1 MSRGGETP
9 TSRATIIKEETL
21 EKDRRFLAI
30 LVETKN
36 AVLVLLS
43 EGEDQLGTLAA
54 SVPST
59 SGIQTQ
65 PTLSSLLLGER
76 NAVTARM
83 LAERLAAK
91 TGKIGLASVYVR
103 SMSEAEVTP
112 TLVKLFEKVT
122 SGGGKREAR
131 EEESAS
137 N

>member
-1 MSRGGETP
+1 M
-9 TSRATIIKEETL
+9 
-21 EKDRRFLAI
+21 
-30 LVETKN
+30 ETKN

-59 SGIQTQ
+59 SGFQAQ

-103 SMSEAEVTP
+103 SVSETEVTP
-112 TLVKLFEKVT
+112 VLVRLFEKVT
-122 SGGGKREAR
+122 SDREKGKSPKEAGVN
-131 EEESAS
+131 S
-137 N
+137 